1 MSDWYYAID
10 GQQHG
15 PVSEKELHRLAGT
28 GGIQPTDLLW
38 RDGFVDWSEASTVA
52 GLFAGGAG
60 PVPPPID
67 KQFAETHIEP
77 DSSNPYRAPSP
88 VLQPGTAR
96 TPEALKIPLLISTVS
111 NCVYVALWTAS
122 CIGVVLAIPLGFLAW
137 NEYKLYQDV
146 DRIPDYQFGARA
158 KSLSVWQI
166 VVGVVT
172 LNVPSLVCGILL
184 MMKGGEYVRQG
195 MASPR

>member
-10 GQQHG
+10 GQQYG

-38 RDGFVDWSEASTVA
+38 RDGFVDWSAASTVA
-52 GLFAGGAG
+52 GLFASGAG
-60 PVPPPID
+60 PVPPPIN
-67 KQFAETHIEP
+67 KQFAETYVGP
-77 DSSNPYRAPSP
+77 DSSNPYRTPAPA
-88 VLQPGTAR
+88 LQPDTGR

-111 NCVYVALWTAS
+111 NCVYVALWAAS
-122 CIGVVLAIPLGFLAW
+122 CIFIFMAIPLGFLAW
-137 NEYKLYQDV
+137 NEYKLYQEV
-146 DRIPDYQFGARA
+146 DRIPNHQFGARA

-172 LNVPSLVCGILL
+172 FNIPSLVCGILL
-184 MMKGGEYVRQG
+184 MIKGGEHERPGTQ
-195 MASPR
+195 SPR